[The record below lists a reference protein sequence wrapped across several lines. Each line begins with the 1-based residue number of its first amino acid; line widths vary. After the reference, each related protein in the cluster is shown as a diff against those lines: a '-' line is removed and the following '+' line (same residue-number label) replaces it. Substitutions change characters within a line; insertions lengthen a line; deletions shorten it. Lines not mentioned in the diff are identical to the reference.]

1 MDEKQDLMEEIVYSA
16 RELMKLL
23 RETYELGDLDE
34 DVDECLQELTEK
46 FEALDE
52 YEDSDDDEY

>member
-34 DVDECLQELTEK
+34 HVDECLQELTEK